1 MAFAC
6 DARHMLGGQGH
17 IKRGSTQRTQ
27 GVGLESPQAVA
38 QHLGCWLKMQE
49 PGLRLRSGEL
59 VLGGGGRQRPHSK
72 RHCSSLEWRG
82 GSARREAGVGV
93 GQGVLGGGLCFSPIP
108 DWGLAGPVVCCS
120 WMCLFLA

>member
-38 QHLGCWLKMQE
+38 QHLGCWLKTQVLRPLPWRIWLCGFWAGAQE
-49 PGLRLRSGEL
+49 PGCQITALVSHVLSGEMYIL
-59 VLGGGGRQRPHSK
+59 P
-72 RHCSSLEWRG
+72 SLEGMMCFPLW
-82 GSARREAGVGV
+82 EA
-93 GQGVLGGGLCFSPIP
+93 
-108 DWGLAGPVVCCS
+108 
-120 WMCLFLA
+120 MK

>member
-6 DARHMLGGQGH
+6 DAWHMLGGQGH

-49 PGLRLRSGEL
+49 PGLRLRSRSWS
-59 VLGGGGRQRPHSK
+59 LGWGQRPHSN
-72 RHCSSLEWRG
+72 RHCSSRRWWG
-82 GSARREAGVGV
+82 GSTGRAAGVGGRPGGV
-93 GQGVLGGGLCFSPIP
+93 GGRVVLLTDS
-108 DWGLAGPVVCCS
+108 
-120 WMCLFLA
+120 

>member
-59 VLGGGGRQRPHSK
+59 VLGGGGGRDPTLTGTAALWSGGEGPQEGR
-72 RHCSSLEWRG
+72 LE
-82 GSARREAGVGV
+82 
-93 GQGVLGGGLCFSPIP
+93 
-108 DWGLAGPVVCCS
+108 
-120 WMCLFLA
+120 